1 MPEFLYYL
9 PSTELA
15 LLFTAVAVAAV
26 ALGLLVTK
34 PLMRIVFG
42 TGPDFNQNLAFGA
55 SGFNLFYGLLLGL
68 LTVSAYQNSEKV
80 RLAIQSEA
88 LAIGGLYA
96 DMETYP
102 EPTRSDM
109 REMLRDYTLYTIH
122 RDWPAHRQ
130 GAFLDGGANRADAMR
145 QRLARFEP
153 EGAGQTIVHEGV
165 MQGFRE
171 FDAARERRLAGVIT
185 EIPDI
190 LWYAVLVGAAVNV
203 LLLCLLKMRLHT
215 QFMVGT
221 ITSFFLGVILF
232 VIVMLDDPLRGE
244 AGLEPTPFALL
255 WERRMQWDEGL
266 T

>member
-1 MPEFLYYL
+1 MPEFLHDM
-9 PSTELA
+9 PTRQLA
-15 LLFTAVAVAAV
+15 LVFSLAAVAAV
-26 ALGLLVTK
+26 LAGLLVAK
-34 PLMRIVFG
+34 PIMRMVFG

-80 RLAIQSEA
+80 RQAIQAEA

-102 EPTRSDM
+102 EPIRSDM

-122 RDWPAHRQ
+122 RDWPSHRQ
-130 GAFLDGGANRADAMR
+130 GTFLDGGANRADAMR
-145 QRLARFEP
+145 QRLAEFEP
-153 EGAGQTIVHEGV
+153 QSAGQTIVHEGV
-165 MQGFRE
+165 VKGFRD
-171 FDAARERRLAGVIT
+171 FDGARQQRLAGVIT
-185 EIPDI
+185 EIPDV

-203 LLLCLLKMRLHT
+203 LLLCLLKMRPHT

-232 VIVMLDDPLRGE
+232 VIVTLDDPLRGA
-244 AGLEPTPFALL
+244 AGLQPTPFDLL
-255 WERRMQWDEGL
+255 WERKMQWDEGV